1 MKKHYKTFKLLFISA
16 FSFFLYYYIDNHD
29 NLMLLQEK
37 ADKYFRHG
45 RFQFF
50 IFINIF
56 KYFFLLLSF
65 MSIIF
70 LAFTSYKNK
79 KNEY

>member
-16 FSFFLYYYIDNHD
+16 FSFFLYYYIDNH
-29 NLMLLQEK
+29 NLISLQEK
-37 ADKYFRHG
+37 ADKYFTHG
-45 RFQFF
+45 AFEFF

-56 KYFFLLLSF
+56 KFFLLLLSF

>member
-1 MKKHYKTFKLLFISA
+1 MRKFHKTFKLLVISA
-16 FSFFLYYYIDNHD
+16 FSFILYYHIDNHD
-29 NLMLLQEK
+29 GLILLQEK
-37 ADKYFRHG
+37 ADKYFMHG
-45 RFQFF
+45 GFEFF
-50 IFINIF
+50 IFVNIF

-79 KNEY
+79 NNEH

>member
-1 MKKHYKTFKLLFISA
+1 MKKYYKTFKLLFISA
-16 FSFFLYYYIDNHD
+16 FSFFLYYYTDNH
-29 NLMLLQEK
+29 NTLISLQEK
-37 ADKYFRHG
+37 ADKYSIRRGFE
-45 RFQFF
+45 FF
-50 IFINIF
+50 IFVNIF

>member
-1 MKKHYKTFKLLFISA
+1 MEKHYKTFKLLFISA
-16 FSFFLYYYIDNHD
+16 FSFFLYYYVGNHD
-29 NLMLLQEK
+29 ALMLLQEK
-37 ADKYFRHG
+37 ADKYFTHG
-45 RFQFF
+45 GFEFF
-50 IFINIF
+50 LFINIF

-70 LAFTSYKNK
+70 LAFIPYKNK